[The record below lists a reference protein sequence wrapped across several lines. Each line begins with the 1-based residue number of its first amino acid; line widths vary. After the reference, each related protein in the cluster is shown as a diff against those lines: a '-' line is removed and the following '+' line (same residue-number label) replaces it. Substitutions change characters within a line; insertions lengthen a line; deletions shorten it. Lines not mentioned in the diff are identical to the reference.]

1 MLAAHHRF
9 KGGNRLLHGGDLLMG
24 ASGQLATTLDLLTG
38 ALQFSRIAFEQAVQ
52 FTFEGDSGVFGFAA
66 ALRLQAH

>member
-1 MLAAHHRF
+1 
-9 KGGNRLLHGGDLLMG
+9 MG